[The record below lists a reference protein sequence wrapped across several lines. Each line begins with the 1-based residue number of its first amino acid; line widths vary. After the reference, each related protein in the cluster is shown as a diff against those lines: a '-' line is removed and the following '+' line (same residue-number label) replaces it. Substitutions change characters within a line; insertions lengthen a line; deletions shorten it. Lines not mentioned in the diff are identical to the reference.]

1 MRVAAE
7 SPGVDYV
14 AQGCRIP
21 TSSMTRRSAIRAC
34 RGPRLPFL
42 GSSQLQLSGFTYH
55 ANCTPSAPSAS
66 YPLYIYHTQWCRIPT
81 SWSSSRFMRVAGP
94 KKGPDCLFGVV
105 PGRRYNY
112 QALQLSYSRHN
123 ETATTSNTPTAT
135 LRYPAPASELCTQRT
150 DLSHAGENHLGR
162 HARIFDVRRH
172 PHHTHYLR
180 VCEALWTPAWTR
192 PNSYM

>member
-14 AQGCRIP
+14 AQG
-21 TSSMTRRSAIRAC
+21 
-34 RGPRLPFL
+34 
-42 GSSQLQLSGFTYH
+42 
-55 ANCTPSAPSAS
+55 
-66 YPLYIYHTQWCRIPT
+66 CRIPT

-150 DLSHAGENHLGR
+150 DLSHAGENHLGSC
-162 HARIFDVRRH
+162 ARIFDVRRH
-172 PHHTHYLR
+172 TTYAFVKLSGPQPGPVRTRTCELSVHFHIQNLHTH
-180 VCEALWTPAWTR
+180 TR
-192 PNSYM
+192 RHTHELSASINHAPTVTKHTSYTHTLAQTARKPHACNARPHTHPEPT